1 MADLPEWVLKFKK
14 KGIYVTVKKGKY
26 YLYKGHSERKP
37 GKKYPQLICDEYL
50 GQVTEEDGL
59 IPSAPSVKPG
69 IRVLEFGVSFFI
81 YQLTYSAT
89 NVVKFY
95 RQREDLVYV
104 MAVLSL
110 SGQRVSQLSYEHSW
124 VSLRFKNLNMN
135 TPLTSNEQ
143 LTLKRITTQ
152 MEQSLKAYVGE
163 DLPHI
168 LTLSHY
174 LYAIWVNNSWHL
186 SALPPQLYDYCSRYQ
201 LFFSL
206 EEGLL

>member
-1 MADLPEWVLKFKK
+1 MADLPQWVLKYKK

-26 YLYKGHSERKP
+26 YLYRGHSERKP

-50 GQVTEEDGL
+50 GHVTEEDGL
-59 IPSAPSVKPG
+59 IPSSPSVKPG
-69 IRVLEFGVSFFI
+69 MKVLEFGMSFFV

-104 MAVLSL
+104 RAILSL
-110 SGQRVSQLSYEHSW
+110 TGQQMGQLSYEQSW
-124 VSLRFKNLNMN
+124 LSLRFKHLNMN
-135 TPLTSNEQ
+135 TPLTSNEK
-143 LTLKRITTQ
+143 LTLKRITMQ
-152 MEQSLKAYVGE
+152 MEQSLKIYVGD

-168 LTLSHY
+168 LTLSRY

-186 SALPPQLYDYCSRYQ
+186 SELPPQLHDYCSRYH
-201 LFFSL
+201 LYFSL
-206 EEGLL
+206 EEGFL

>member
-1 MADLPEWVLKFKK
+1 MAELPSWVLKFKT

-26 YLYKGHSERKP
+26 YLYRGHSERIP

-59 IPSAPSVKPG
+59 ISSSPPVKPG
-69 IRVLEFGVSFFI
+69 IRVLEFGMSFFI

-89 NVVKFY
+89 DVIKFY
-95 RQREDLVYV
+95 RQREDLLY
-104 MAVLSL
+104 VLSIL
-110 SGQRVSQLSYEHSW
+110 SLTGQKVSQLSYEHSW
-124 VSLRFKNLNMN
+124 LSLRFKHLTMN
-135 TPLTSNEQ
+135 TPLTSNEK
-143 LTLKRITTQ
+143 LTLKRITQQ

-174 LYAIWVNNSWHL
+174 LYAIWVNNGWHM
-186 SALPPQLYDYCSRYQ
+186 SVMPGQLHDYCSRYH

-206 EEGLL
+206 GEETK